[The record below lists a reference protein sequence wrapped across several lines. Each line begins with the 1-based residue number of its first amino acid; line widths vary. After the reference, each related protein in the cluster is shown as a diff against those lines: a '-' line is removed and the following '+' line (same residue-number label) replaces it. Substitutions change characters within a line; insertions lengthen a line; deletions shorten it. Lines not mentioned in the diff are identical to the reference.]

1 MTEEKDWESIL
12 ASEGLSAIT
21 EIVELKETI
30 SEFEETLEAQA
41 EPLGED
47 PGSEDDLPVLGIA
60 QEDDADAEDEIVGD
74 HEGDLHEYIIEE

>member
-12 ASEGLSAIT
+12 SSEGLSAIT

-47 PGSEDDLPVLGIA
+47 PSSEDDLPVLGIA